1 MFCGVDRAEIVV
13 PTMPQSRSKASA
25 APFHEERNLCLR
37 SGRIA
42 LEPAGELLS
51 NRKSGEIFLGEMT
64 AQQIVKKAAQ
74 RDFPRHK

>member
-1 MFCGVDRAEIVV
+1 MLCNVDRAEIGVL
-13 PTMPQSRSKASA
+13 TMPQSRFRASA

-42 LEPAGELLS
+42 LEP
-51 NRKSGEIFLGEMT
+51 KSGEIFLGEMT

>member
-1 MFCGVDRAEIVV
+1 VAWIAPKSSFPLCRNPV
-13 PTMPQSRSKASA
+13 PRQA
-25 APFHEERNLCLR
+25 LR
-37 SGRIA
+37 HFTKNGIFA
-42 LEPAGELLS
+42 YAAGELLS